1 MDILNTLYRYNII
14 TFVKKWRLMNITLGA
29 LDILAIALSFQLSY
43 LINYSEPGGF
53 FFTNRH
59 FLFMFL
65 AVTPIW
71 LSALYLLNATE
82 IPRTKHYR
90 ALFFEYLLSAAAIM
104 VFLIVFY
111 FVFKLY
117 RVSRIF
123 IILLP
128 FFGFVLLLSVRI
140 LEYKV
145 FKLYRAKGFNF
156 LNLVLIADATSITF
170 IESLLNHKEWGY
182 RIVAIFTESDL
193 LKEKYQET
201 IIILPNEYIKVLN
214 DFMEVDMIDEVLYTK
229 DKVVPS
235 EVRNIVRS
243 CEELGVIFRLKN
255 INGKGIISNSVK
267 SEIADYQFL
276 TFINVPHNTVA
287 LAVKKIEDIF
297 GSLLGILLLL
307 PIFITIALAIK
318 LTSRGPVIYK
328 QSRVGLRGRQFE
340 MYKFRTM
347 VANADKIR
355 KELEGKNEAD
365 GPAFKIR
372 EDPRVTKVGKIL
384 RKTGLDE
391 LPQLFNI
398 LKGEMS
404 LIGPRPPLPEET
416 SQYKRWQLRRLS
428 VKPGLTCF
436 WQVKPDRN
444 AIKFEKWMELDL
456 IYIDNWS
463 LRLDLLI
470 LIRTLKTI
478 IRRTGT

>member
-1 MDILNTLYRYNII
+1 MDIFNTLYRFKVI
-14 TFVKKWRLMNITLGA
+14 TFVKKWKLMNIILGA
-29 LDILAIALSFQLSY
+29 LDILAIALSFQFSY
-43 LINYSEPGGF
+43 LINYSEPGGL
-53 FFTNRH
+53 FFTSRD
-59 FLFMFL
+59 FLLLFL
-65 AVTPIW
+65 GVTPFW
-71 LSALYLLNATE
+71 LAALYLLNATE

-104 VFLIVFY
+104 IFLIVFY

-117 RVSRIF
+117 RVSRTF

-128 FFGFVLLLSVRI
+128 FFGFILLFSVRM

-156 LNLVLIADATSITF
+156 LNLVLIADETSIVF

-182 RIVAIFTESDL
+182 RIVAIFTESDF

-201 IIILPNEYIKVLN
+201 IIVLPNEYIKVLN
-214 DFMEVDMIDEVLYTK
+214 DLMEVDMIDEVLYIK
-229 DKVVPS
+229 DKVVPT

-243 CEELGVIFRLKN
+243 CEELGVIFRIKN

-267 SEIADYQFL
+267 SVIADYQFL
-276 TFINVPHNTVA
+276 TFINVPHNTIA
-287 LAVKKIEDIF
+287 LTVKKIEDIF

-307 PIFITIALAIK
+307 PIFITIALAVK

-365 GPAFKIR
+365 GPAFKIKD
-372 EDPRVTKVGKIL
+372 DPRVTKVGKIL

-416 SQYKRWQLRRLS
+416 SRYKRWQLRRLS

-463 LRLDLLI
+463 LRLDFLI

-478 IRRTGT
+478 IRRTGI

>member
-1 MDILNTLYRYNII
+1 MDILNTLYRYKII
-14 TFVKKWRLMNITLGA
+14 TFVKKWKLMNITLGA

-53 FFTNRH
+53 FFTNKH
-59 FLFMFL
+59 LLFMFL
-65 AVTPIW
+65 TVTPIW

-214 DFMEVDMIDEVLYTK
+214 DLMEVDMIDEVLYTK

-267 SEIADYQFL
+267 SVIADNLFL

-318 LTSRGPVIYK
+318 LTSRGPAIYK

-347 VANADKIR
+347 VANADKSR

-444 AIKFEKWMELDL
+444 SIKFEKWMELDL

-463 LRLDLLI
+463 LRLDFLI

-478 IRRTGT
+478 IRRTGA